1 VIVCGDCGRENDERA
16 LFCENP
22 ACGALLEW
30 SGKPVD
36 PDATKTEAPTEVMAQ
51 GGADAPAVPTP
62 SPPSDEPRGP
72 TARKPAP
79 EFVPPPP
86 RPRQEVPPAGIG
98 YLVCPRCGTG
108 NLPHLNFCRRCGLTL
123 ASAPV
128 VMPTWWQR
136 ILRRRPPARA
146 GERRGWVR
154 SRGRI
159 RRDELTRS
167 ALIGLAAVAVAAVV
181 ALGGLLA
188 WRAGAKDAAVDAYES
203 TRGFLFPRYEPVRP
217 VAERA
222 SSARRRRHRA
232 DAAFDQDLN
241 TFWLAGRRGGG
252 TGARLVMRFEPE
264 TDLARMGVFVGD
276 PVAKQL
282 VPKRLQLTFF
292 RRRAR
297 PARGWEVVDIRNLD
311 LENEPDFQR
320 RDLDVENIQRLVM
333 TIRKTYRSDS
343 PRASAAITEVEFF
356 RRK

>member
-51 GGADAPAVPTP
+51 SGVAAPAAP
-62 SPPSDEPRGP
+62 
-72 TARKPAP
+72 KPAP

-86 RPRQEVPPAGIG
+86 RPRQEVPPPGVG
-98 YLVCPRCGTG
+98 YLVCPRCGAG
-108 NLPHLNFCRRCGLTL
+108 NLPHLNFCRRCGSTL
-123 ASAPV
+123 ASAPI
-128 VMPTWWQR
+128 VMPTLWQR
-136 ILRRRPPARA
+136 ILRRRPPPRA

-154 SRGRI
+154 SRGRV

-167 ALIGLAAVAVAAVV
+167 ALIGIAAVAVVAVV
-181 ALGGLLA
+181 ALGALLA
-188 WRAGAKDAAVDAYES
+188 WRAGAKDAAVDVYES
-203 TRGFLFPRYEPVRP
+203 TRGTLFPRYEPVRP
-217 VAERA
+217 VADRA
-222 SSARRRRHRA
+222 SSSRRRHRA
-232 DAAFDQDLN
+232 HAAFDQDLN
-241 TFWLAGRRGGG
+241 TFWLAKRRGRG
-252 TGARLVMRFEPE
+252 TGARLVVRFEPE
-264 TDLARMGVFVGD
+264 TDLARMGIFAGD

-282 VPKRLQLTFF
+282 VPKTLQLTFF

-297 PARGWEVVDIRNLD
+297 PARGWEVVNIRTLD

-320 RDLDVENIQRLVM
+320 RDLDVEDIERLVM
-333 TIRKTYRSDS
+333 TIRKTYRSDT

>member
-1 VIVCGDCGRENDERA
+1 MIVCGDCGRENDERA
-16 LFCENP
+16 LFCENH

-51 GGADAPAVPTP
+51 GGVAAPAAPTP
-62 SPPSDEPRGP
+62 SPPSDEPTGP
-72 TARKPAP
+72 TPRKPAP

-86 RPRQEVPPAGIG
+86 RPQQEVPRIG
-98 YLVCPRCGTG
+98 DLICPRCGAG
-108 NLPHLNFCRRCGLTL
+108 NLPHLNFCRRCGSTL

-128 VMPTWWQR
+128 LMPTWWQR
-136 ILRRRPPARA
+136 ILRRRPPPRA

-159 RRDELTRS
+159 RQDELTRA
-167 ALIGLAAVAVAAVV
+167 ALIGIVAVAVAAVV

-188 WRAGAKDAAVDAYES
+188 WRAGAKDAAVDVYES
-203 TRGFLFPRYEPVRP
+203 TRGTLFPRYEPVRP
-217 VAERA
+217 VADRA
-222 SSARRRRHRA
+222 SSSRRRHRA
-232 DAAFDQDLN
+232 HAAFDQDLN
-241 TFWLAGRRGGG
+241 TFWLAKRRGRG
-252 TGARLVMRFEPE
+252 TGARLVVRFEPE
-264 TDLARMGVFVGD
+264 TDLARMGIFAGD

-282 VPKRLQLTFF
+282 VPKTLQLTFF

-297 PARGWEVVDIRNLD
+297 PARGWEVVNIRTLD

-320 RDLDVENIQRLVM
+320 RDLDVEDIQRLVM
-333 TIRKTYRSDS
+333 TIRKTYRSDT